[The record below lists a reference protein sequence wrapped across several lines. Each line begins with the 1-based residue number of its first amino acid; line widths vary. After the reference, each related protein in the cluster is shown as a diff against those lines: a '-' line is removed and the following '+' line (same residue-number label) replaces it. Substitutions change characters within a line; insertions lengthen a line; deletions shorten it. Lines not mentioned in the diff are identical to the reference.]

1 MIERRNIMNKK
12 EMKKIENQIIE
23 IMNDLSLEIIRNE
36 ENQKILISDSKR
48 NEINSYLENELSED
62 ELNLFF
68 EKKIQIHNKIDRD
81 IKIDMKKIDDYNI
94 KLIYHRKKDDSKEY
108 RLFISY
114 KDENNHL
121 KRKRMINDSIRKIHN
136 NEDKMID
143 YFNKIKISDI
153 QKSLSI

>member
-36 ENQKILISDSKR
+36 ENQKIIISDSRKK
-48 NEINSYLENELSED
+48 EINSYLENELSEE

-114 KDENNHL
+114 KDENKKL
-121 KRKRMINDSIRKIHN
+121 IRKRMINDSIRKIHN
-136 NEDKMID
+136 DEEKMIE
-143 YFNKIKISDI
+143 YFNKIKKSDI

>member
-1 MIERRNIMNKK
+1 MNKK

-36 ENQKILISDSKR
+36 ENQKIIISDSRKK
-48 NEINSYLENELSED
+48 EINSYLENELSEE

-114 KDENNHL
+114 KDENKKL
-121 KRKRMINDSIRKIHN
+121 IRKRMINDSIRKIHN
-136 NEDKMID
+136 DEEKMIE
-143 YFNKIKISDI
+143 YFNKIKKSDI

>member
-1 MIERRNIMNKK
+1 
-12 EMKKIENQIIE
+12 MKKIENQIIE
-23 IMNDLSLEIIRNE
+23 IMNDLSLSIERNE
-36 ENQKILISDSKR
+36 ENNKILISDSRKK
-48 NEINSYLENELSED
+48 EINSYLENELSD
-62 ELNLFF
+62 EELDLFF
-68 EKKIQIHNKIDRD
+68 EKKIQIHQKLDRD

-114 KDENNHL
+114 KDENKKL
-121 KRKRMINDSIRKIHN
+121 IRKRMINDSIRKIHN

-143 YFNKIKISDI
+143 YFNKIKKSDI

>member
-1 MIERRNIMNKK
+1 
-12 EMKKIENQIIE
+12 MKKIENQIIE
-23 IMNDLSLEIIRNE
+23 IMNDLSLEIQRNE
-36 ENQKILISDSKR
+36 ENQKIIISDNKKK
-48 NEINSYLENELSED
+48 EINSYLENELSED

-81 IKIDMKKIDDYNI
+81 IKIDMKKIDNYNI

-114 KDENNHL
+114 KDENKKL
-121 KRKRMINDSIRKIHN
+121 IRKRMINDNIKKIHN
-136 NEDKMID
+136 DENKMIEF
-143 YFNKIKISDI
+143 FNKIKKSDI

>member
-1 MIERRNIMNKK
+1 MNKK
-12 EMKKIENQIIE
+12 EMKKIENQIIK

-36 ENQKILISDSKR
+36 ENQKIIISDSRK
-48 NEINSYLENELSED
+48 NEINSNLENELSED

-114 KDENNHL
+114 KDENKKL
-121 KRKRMINDSIRKIHN
+121 IRKRMINNSIRKIHN
-136 NEDKMID
+136 SEDKMID
-143 YFNKIKISDI
+143 YFNKIKKSDI

>member
-1 MIERRNIMNKK
+1 
-12 EMKKIENQIIE
+12 MKKIENQIIE

-36 ENQKILISDSKR
+36 ENQKIIISDSRK

-68 EKKIQIHNKIDRD
+68 EKKIQIHQKLDRD
-81 IKIDMKKIDDYNI
+81 IKIDMKKIDNYNI

-114 KDENNHL
+114 KDENKKL
-121 KRKRMINDSIRKIHN
+121 IRKRIINDSIRKIHN
-136 NEDKMID
+136 DEEKMIE
-143 YFNKIKISDI
+143 YFNKIKKSDI

>member
-1 MIERRNIMNKK
+1 
-12 EMKKIENQIIE
+12 MKKIENQIIE

-36 ENQKILISDSKR
+36 ENQKIIISDSKK

-62 ELNLFF
+62 DLNLFF
-68 EKKIQIHNKIDRD
+68 EKKIQIHQKLDRD
-81 IKIDMKKIDDYNI
+81 IKIDMKKLDEYNL

-114 KDENNHL
+114 KDENKKL
-121 KRKRMINDSIRKIHN
+121 IRKRMINDNIRKIHN
-136 NEDKMID
+136 DEDKMIE
-143 YFNKIKISDI
+143 YFNKIKKSDI

>member
-1 MIERRNIMNKK
+1 MNKK
-12 EMKKIENQIIE
+12 EMNQIRKKIEE
-23 IMNDLSLEIIRNE
+23 LMNDLNYQIELSEDN
-36 ENQKILISDSKR
+36 KILISDSKKK
-48 NEINSYLENELSED
+48 EINSYLKKELSED
-62 ELNLFF
+62 ELELFF

-81 IKIDMKKIDDYNI
+81 IKIDMKKIDEYNI

-114 KDENNHL
+114 KDENKKL
-121 KRKRMINDSIRKIHN
+121 IRKRMINDNIRKIHN

-143 YFNKIKISDI
+143 FFNKIKKSDI

>member
-1 MIERRNIMNKK
+1 MNKK

-23 IMNDLSLEIIRNE
+23 IMNDLSFEIIRNE
-36 ENQKILISDSKR
+36 ENNKIIISDSRK
-48 NEINSYLENELSED
+48 NEINSYLENELSEED
-62 ELNLFF
+62 LNLFF
-68 EKKIQIHNKIDRD
+68 EKKIQIHQKLDRD

-108 RLFISY
+108 RFFISF

-121 KRKRMINDSIRKIHN
+121 RRKRMINDSIRKIHN
-136 NEDKMID
+136 DKEKMID
-143 YFNKIKISDI
+143 YFNKIKKSDI

>member
-1 MIERRNIMNKK
+1 
-12 EMKKIENQIIE
+12 MKKIENQIIE
-23 IMNDLSLEIIRNE
+23 IMNDLSLDIIRNE
-36 ENQKILISDSKR
+36 ENQKIIISDSRK
-48 NEINSYLENELSED
+48 NEINSYLENELSEE

-68 EKKIQIHNKIDRD
+68 EKKYQIHNKIDRD

-114 KDENNHL
+114 KDENKKL
-121 KRKRMINDSIRKIHN
+121 IRKRMINDSIRKIHN

-143 YFNKIKISDI
+143 YFNKIKKSDI

>member
-1 MIERRNIMNKK
+1 MRK
-12 EMKKIENQIIE
+12 EEIKKIRKEIEELMNNLNYQIE
-23 IMNDLSLEIIRNE
+23 LSEDN
-36 ENQKILISDSKR
+36 KILISDNKKK
-48 NEINSYLENELSED
+48 EINSYLKKELSEE
-62 ELNLFF
+62 ELSLFF
-68 EKKIQIHNKIDRD
+68 EKKIQIHQKLDRD

-114 KDENNHL
+114 KDENKKL
-121 KRKRMINDSIRKIHN
+121 IRKRMINDSIRKIHN

-143 YFNKIKISDI
+143 YFNKIKKSDI

>member
-1 MIERRNIMNKK
+1 MKK
-12 EMKKIENQIIE
+12 NEMKKIENQIIE
-23 IMNDLSLEIIRNE
+23 IMNDLSLEIQRNE
-36 ENQKILISDSKR
+36 ENQKIIISDNKKK
-48 NEINSYLENELSED
+48 EINSYLENELSED

-81 IKIDMKKIDDYNI
+81 IKIDMKKIDNYNI

-114 KDENNHL
+114 KDENKKL
-121 KRKRMINDSIRKIHN
+121 IRKRMINDNIKKIHN
-136 NEDKMID
+136 DENKMIEF
-143 YFNKIKISDI
+143 FNKIKKSDI

>member
-1 MIERRNIMNKK
+1 
-12 EMKKIENQIIE
+12 MKKIENQIIE

-114 KDENNHL
+114 KDENKKL
-121 KRKRMINDSIRKIHN
+121 IRKRMINDSIRKIHN

-143 YFNKIKISDI
+143 YFNKIKKSDI